1 MKDTPFEI
9 ERTFNAPVE
18 KVWEAITDKEKMK
31 EWYFSL
37 EEFEPEV
44 GFEFEFYGGTEEK
57 QYLHVCKVLEVKEN
71 KKLKY
76 SWRYEGYPGESFLT
90 FELSTDDNG
99 TKLKLAHEGLDSFP
113 ADKDPNFSKKS
124 FSEGWNYIIGTS
136 LPKYLAR
143 LKE

>member
-18 KVWEAITDKEKMK
+18 KVWEAITDKEQMK

-90 FELSTDDNG
+90 FELSPDDNG
-99 TKLKLAHEGLDSFP
+99 TKLKLTHEGLGSFP
-113 ADKDPNFSKKS
+113 SDQDHNFSKKS